1 MNIATTNKNNIDIDP
16 SKMVLVKKI
25 TSQVPTSFIGSSVHI
40 VNILFWLYYCYFYHK
55 YDQSYFKITLL
66 LHQHPHLLTYRMIAT
81 VFHPSMII
89 IHLCLI

>member
-40 VNILFWLYYCYFYHK
+40 VNIYI
-55 YDQSYFKITLL
+55 YDYSYFGCIIVISIT
-66 LHQHPHLLTYRMIAT
+66 
-81 VFHPSMII
+81 SMTRVI
-89 IHLCLI
+89 LK

>member
-40 VNILFWLYYCYFYHK
+40 VNIYIYMTTVILVV
-55 YDQSYFKITLL
+55 LL
-66 LHQHPHLLTYRMIAT
+66 LFLSQ
-81 VFHPSMII
+81 V
-89 IHLCLI
+89 